1 MPKKKKGKE
10 MNNPTFEREDSSDE
24 EGNDAFD
31 SDDFNSRDELTPR
44 RRKAKIDYGTKSL
57 AEMRKKKEQQAVAAK
72 RNEAGYAVKKGTKGR
87 YKEQEIKER
96 RQKNQQRA
104 RDLLLFAGGRVLL
117 ELLELLEELLIVDHT
132 GLELAHKLRHL
143 ARRVGW

>member
-31 SDDFNSRDELTPR
+31 SNDFNSRDELTPR
-44 RRKAKIDYGTKSL
+44 RRKAKIDYSTKSL

-104 RDLLLFAGGRVLL
+104 RETEGDGLFSCCSKQ
-117 ELLELLEELLIVDHT
+117 DH
-132 GLELAHKLRHL
+132 AHKHL
-143 ARRVGW
+143 EQARREMEFQ